1 MPPRRTWL
9 LAYLFALCLLA
20 SLASAQPAGAPLTLA
35 VLPYLPA
42 QEIQRR
48 FTPLAEYLAQAL
60 GRPVVVRV
68 GPNYDQHINAIGQDK
83 VDIAFLGPVSY
94 IRLIDRYGDKPILA
108 SLRVGRDPHLYA
120 VIAVRQDSP
129 LTRLQDLKGRRI
141 AFADPESTTG
151 YVIPRLM
158 LAQAG
163 VPLDAIGR
171 YHHLGNHRDVALA
184 VLAGDFDAGAMKREV
199 FAEYAARGLRALAI
213 GPPGPDYLFVAR
225 AGLPAAIETRLRQAL
240 QSLHQQPAGRR
251 IHERL
256 HAGLA
261 ALEMT
266 QDADYDGVR
275 AQLRAIEDGGR
286 R

>member
-1 MPPRRTWL
+1 MVNRRTGL
-9 LAYLFALCLLA
+9 LACFFTLCLLVPA
-20 SLASAQPAGAPLTLA
+20 GVAQPAGPALTLG

-42 QEIQRR
+42 QEVHRR
-48 FTPLAEYLAQAL
+48 FQPLAEHLAQAV

-68 GPNYDQHINAIGQDK
+68 GQTYDRHISAIGQDK

-94 IRLIDRYGDKPILA
+94 VRLIDRYGHKPILA

-129 LTRLQDLKGRRI
+129 LKRLQDLKGRRI

-163 VPLDAIGR
+163 VPLEAIGR
-171 YHHLGNHRDVALA
+171 YRHLGNHRDVALA

-199 FAEYAARGLRALAI
+199 YAEYAARGLRALAQ

-225 AGLPAAIETRLRQAL
+225 VGLPAAVETRLRQAL
-240 QSLHQQPAGRR
+240 ESLHEQPAGRR
-251 IHERL
+251 ILERL
-256 HAGLA
+256 HTGLT
-261 ALEMT
+261 ALEMP
-266 QDADYDGVR
+266 QDSDYDGVR
-275 AQLRAIEDGGR
+275 THLRAIEGGDR